1 MKPRKPESHLY
12 LHLSH
17 FLPSPWWHLLQ
28 PFLTFPCSECT
39 SVSSKLSCYGD
50 YFVLIFKGYLYWICN
65 TGLMVL
71 FCFWIP
77 VKIFV
82 FLLPH
87 DPHCFW
93 WERVHCTAALY
104 VVGSPL
110 PLMVAFKIFSNLWFS
125 SVLTMTYIHIY
136 IYVRCGFLCNYSV
149 WSSLNILNLYIQ
161 SITKLGN
168 ILAFTYSYFFCP
180 TFFCSSEDT
189 IIYTLNCLIL
199 PHMALNFCAFF
210 SSLQSF
216 FLYSSDRIISIHL
229 SSIFCC

>member
-1 MKPRKPESHLY
+1 MTPTVSDEKES
-12 LHLSH
+12 
-17 FLPSPWWHLLQ
+17 
-28 PFLTFPCSECT
+28 
-39 SVSSKLSCYGD
+39 
-50 YFVLIFKGYLYWICN
+50 I
-65 TGLMVL
+65 
-71 FCFWIP
+71 
-77 VKIFV
+77 
-82 FLLPH
+82 
-87 DPHCFW
+87 
-93 WERVHCTAALY
+93 CTAALY
-104 VVGSPL
+104 VVGSPI

-125 SVLTMTYIHIY
+125 SVLTMTYIHIYTY

-216 FLYSSDRIISIHL
+216 FSLFLRQDNFYSFVIHILLLSLTVWVFVCSQSSVERPIYISSLQPLLLFTLKHSL
-229 SSIFCC
+229 SANSSIWIMSASLFTVCFSPFDC